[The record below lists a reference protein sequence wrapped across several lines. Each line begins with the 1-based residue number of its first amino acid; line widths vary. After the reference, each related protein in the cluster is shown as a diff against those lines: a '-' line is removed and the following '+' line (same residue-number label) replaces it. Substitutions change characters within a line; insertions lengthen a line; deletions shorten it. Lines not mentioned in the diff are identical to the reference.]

1 MISALIIAK
10 DEESNIGSCLD
21 SLQGFADETIV
32 VVDSSSTD
40 ETEQISRSK
49 GARVLI
55 TDWQGFAAT
64 KSWGLRHTSGE
75 FIIWIDADERM
86 TPELAEEIKNTIQ
99 SDRCFS
105 ALAFP
110 RKAYFLGRWIQHC
123 GWYPGYVTRLFKKEK
138 AKFDDKQVHEM
149 LVVDGKV
156 VRLKEALLHY
166 TDPDLTHYFVKFNK
180 YTQLAAEQM
189 YQSGCRFKTSGAFLK
204 PLLVFVKMYFVK
216 LGFLDGRE
224 GFILCTLSAYY
235 TFVKNIKLWEIQ
247 QHPANTPSANEKVNG
262 NKQQPQ

>member
-1 MISALIIAK
+1 
-10 DEESNIGSCLD
+10 
-21 SLQGFADETIV
+21 
-32 VVDSSSTD
+32 
-40 ETEQISRSK
+40 
-49 GARVLI
+49 
-55 TDWQGFAAT
+55 
-64 KSWGLRHTSGE
+64 
-75 FIIWIDADERM
+75 
-86 TPELAEEIKNTIQ
+86 
-99 SDRCFS
+99 
-105 ALAFP
+105 
-110 RKAYFLGRWIQHC
+110 
-123 GWYPGYVTRLFKKEK
+123 
-138 AKFDDKQVHEM
+138 M